1 MSDDSDDGD
10 RQNHDHVLRGH
21 IEELLQQS
29 SGSDCDVPQNDDDLM
44 PFSCKCLRNCLTHF
58 ERSELISHILNIREL
73 NKDEKELMIMGV
85 LQKVGKDDLTTKK
98 KTRKRIRYVYKFK
111 GVSVC
116 HEAFQIIYDI
126 TDHVLDS
133 LMKHVNSH
141 GIVPRVH
148 GNTGRT
154 PKHSLVYDDIVRA
167 VDFIK
172 SFADEHGL
180 HQPAA
185 PRGEDGPSPI
195 FLPVATTKR
204 DVHKQY
210 KDTCV
215 ALGVRAMEISAF
227 ESIWL
232 KCVPHI
238 QICSPKTDVCQTCEL
253 TRKEVYDARTEDDK
267 LVAARKLQEHILDA
281 QKERQHYRQ
290 CIVDAVRE
298 MEETICPG
306 DTEPTVDH
314 VHYTFDFAQQF
325 SIPHHSR
332 QMGPLYFLSG
342 RKVQLF
348 GVRVD
353 GISRQANYLIDE
365 DQTIGMIY
373 MYNKL

>member
-1 MSDDSDDGD
+1 MLDDSDGDDG
-10 RQNHDHVLRGH
+10 QNHDQVLRGH

-116 HEAFQIIYDI
+116 REAFQIIYDI

-141 GIVPRVH
+141 GIVPRVN

-185 PRGEDGPSPI
+185 PRGEDGPFP
-195 FLPVATTKR
+195 
-204 DVHKQY
+204 H
-210 KDTCV
+210 
-215 ALGVRAMEISAF
+215 ISAG
-227 ESIWL
+227 
-232 KCVPHI
+232 
-238 QICSPKTDVCQTCEL
+238 
-253 TRKEVYDARTEDDK
+253 RDDK
-267 LVAARKLQEHILDA
+267 
-281 QKERQHYRQ
+281 
-290 CIVDAVRE
+290 
-298 MEETICPG
+298 T
-306 DTEPTVDH
+306 
-314 VHYTFDFAQQF
+314 
-325 SIPHHSR
+325 
-332 QMGPLYFLSG
+332 
-342 RKVQLF
+342 
-348 GVRVD
+348 
-353 GISRQANYLIDE
+353 
-365 DQTIGMIY
+365 
-373 MYNKL
+373 